1 MMIYMLSE
9 TTIDNVLNYWFPN
22 QLYNKFW
29 FATDEIVDN
38 YINTEYYYEMV
49 NLFEYLKN
57 QKDESLDKLTTKQLI
72 AYIVVLDQFSRN
84 IVRVNTK
91 VDSNLIADM
100 TEVASKLSYIWI
112 NKKLYQQEAI
122 NKTVFAL
129 MPLRHS
135 YKLHD
140 YKVILEVLEEV
151 KDKESEIYK
160 KFKTQTLR
168 RYNLLN

>member
-1 MMIYMLSE
+1 MIYMLSE
-9 TTIDNVLNYWFPN
+9 TTINDILNYWFPN

-29 FATDEIVDN
+29 FATDEQVDN
-38 YINTEYYYEMV
+38 YINTEYYKIMV
-49 NLFEYLKN
+49 KLFEDLS
-57 QKDESLDKLTTKQLI
+57 KDNDDALDKLTTKQLI
-72 AYIVVLDQFSRN
+72 SYIIILDQFSRN
-84 IVRVNTK
+84 IARVNTN
-91 VDSNLIADM
+91 VDSNVITNM

-112 NKKLYQQEAI
+112 NKKLYLQENI

-151 KDKESEIYK
+151 KDKENEIYK
-160 KFKTQTLR
+160 KFKAQTLR